1 MFSVTLLSCGE
12 LLCGDRCL
20 EIQMINRLLLCVIAL
35 TAIQSGLLAPAPA
48 RAEVSRITPVVLAYR
63 KAGPAVVNISA
74 EKIVTARYGL
84 FGRDPFADIFRRPVR
99 QKSAGSG
106 VIVHGDGY
114 VVTNAH
120 VVSRAMQITI
130 QMSDKTRYKAKVIS
144 SDPTHDLAILKVE
157 LPRGKKL
164 PHLQLGRSDD
174 LMVGETVIAIGNPL
188 GFASTL
194 TTGVISATNRKL
206 SFDGNVEYG
215 GLIQTDAPINPG
227 NSGGPLLNIRGQLI
241 GINTAI
247 RADAQ
252 NIGFAIS
259 AQTVTEQFTSLMDF
273 ERINRVVFG
282 ASVAQKRDKG
292 GVAIK
297 VTDVR
302 AKTPAYG
309 VLKSGDV
316 IVSLNGKTVGQ
327 IPDFVCGMAGAKAD
341 DRISLTL
348 LRGGKKIIRSLK
360 LVARPKPDGKKLARE
375 LFGLTLREIDRKLAR
390 ELSLSTSR
398 GLVVVGVAAGSSAQR
413 IGIDL
418 KDVIFQIERFYV
430 TDFETLGVILEEIK
444 PGQTVRLGGARG
456 NVRYWTAI
464 RAGGANGRARPER
477 TFRR

>member
-1 MFSVTLLSCGE
+1 
-12 LLCGDRCL
+12 
-20 EIQMINRLLLCVIAL
+20 MIKRLMLCVVGFSTVCAC
-35 TAIQSGLLAPAPA
+35 APGAA
-48 RAEVSRITPVVLAYR
+48 FGEVSRVTPVVLAYR

-74 EKIVTARYGL
+74 EKIVSARYGM
-84 FGRDPFADIFRRPVR
+84 FGRDPFADIFPRSMR

-106 VIVHGDGY
+106 VLIHGDGY

-130 QMSDKTRYKAKVIS
+130 QLADKTRYKAKVIS
-144 SDPTHDLAILKVE
+144 SDPKHDLAILKVE
-157 LPRGKKL
+157 LPAGKTL
-164 PHLQLGRSDD
+164 PYLPLGRSDD

-194 TTGVISATNRKL
+194 TTGVISATDRKL
-206 SFDGNVEYG
+206 TFAGDVEYG

-227 NSGGPLLNIRGQLI
+227 NSGGPLLNIRGELI

-259 AQTVTEQFTSLMDF
+259 ADTVTEQFASLMDF

-282 ASVAQKRDKG
+282 ASVAQKRDSR
-292 GVAIK
+292 GVAIT

-302 AKTPAYG
+302 GKTPADG
-309 VLKSGDV
+309 VLKKGDA
-316 IVSLNGKTVGQ
+316 IVSLNGKLVRQ
-327 IPDFVCGMAGAKAD
+327 IPDFVCGMTQTKAD
-341 DRISLTL
+341 QRISLTL
-348 LRGGKKIIRSLK
+348 RRDGKLIIKSLK
-360 LVARPKPDGKKLARE
+360 LTARPKPDGKKLALK

-390 ELSLSTSR
+390 DLSLSTSG
-398 GLVVVGVAAGSSAQR
+398 GLVVVGVEAGSPAHR

-418 KDVIFQIERFYV
+418 KDVIFQVERYYV
-430 TDFETLGVILEEIK
+430 TDFDTLGVILEEIK
-444 PGQTVRLGGARG
+444 PGEAIRIGGARG
-456 NVRYWTAI
+456 YVRYYTAI
-464 RAGGANGRARPER
+464 RASDGKRRPSGER

>member
-1 MFSVTLLSCGE
+1 
-12 LLCGDRCL
+12 
-20 EIQMINRLLLCVIAL
+20 
-35 TAIQSGLLAPAPA
+35 
-48 RAEVSRITPVVLAYR
+48 
-63 KAGPAVVNISA
+63 
-74 EKIVTARYGL
+74 
-84 FGRDPFADIFRRPVR
+84 
-99 QKSAGSG
+99 
-106 VIVHGDGY
+106 
-114 VVTNAH
+114 
-120 VVSRAMQITI
+120 
-130 QMSDKTRYKAKVIS
+130 
-144 SDPTHDLAILKVE
+144 
-157 LPRGKKL
+157 
-164 PHLQLGRSDD
+164 
-174 LMVGETVIAIGNPL
+174 
-188 GFASTL
+188 
-194 TTGVISATNRKL
+194 
-206 SFDGNVEYG
+206 
-215 GLIQTDAPINPG
+215 
-227 NSGGPLLNIRGQLI
+227 
-241 GINTAI
+241 
-247 RADAQ
+247 
-252 NIGFAIS
+252 
-259 AQTVTEQFTSLMDF
+259 MDF